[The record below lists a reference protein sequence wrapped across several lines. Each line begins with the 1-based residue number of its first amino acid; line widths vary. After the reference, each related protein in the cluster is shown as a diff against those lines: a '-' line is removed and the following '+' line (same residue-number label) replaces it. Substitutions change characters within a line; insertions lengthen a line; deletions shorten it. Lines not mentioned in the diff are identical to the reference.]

1 MDSMLLLI
9 GTTNIVSY
17 FIEDVVIPGAQE
29 ASLSAIDA
37 HKNCGLRI
45 SCEEHE
51 AGARTH

>member
-1 MDSMLLLI
+1 MLLLI

-17 FIEDVVIPGAQE
+17 FIEDVVIPGAQD

-45 SCEEHE
+45 SAKNTKREQ
-51 AGARTH
+51 GRINPY